1 VRFCQLPTGA
11 KSERQLPRERFSPW
25 PMMRQSLFDYAADDR
40 DLDAAGV
47 GTRVMNLETGEMEFS
62 RRDYDNFN

>member
-1 VRFCQLPTGA
+1 
-11 KSERQLPRERFSPW
+11 
-25 PMMRQSLFDYAADDR
+25 MMRQSLFDYAADDR